1 MGSLFSTNVSS
12 VKTRFLVSLVANVGR
27 AGISFFTV
35 ILIARGL
42 SPVRYGDLFF
52 LLGSFT
58 AIRALMDM
66 GTSQAFYTFI
76 SQRSRGSTFYVVY
89 FSWIT
94 LQFFVTALVIAVILP
109 SSMIDS
115 IWLGQARNVILL
127 AFFASFMQQQVWN
140 TISQVC
146 EASRLTVMVQMV
158 GLGVVLTHFLIVLA
172 LINADFLSINAIFI
186 TIMSEYLVACIAIW
200 WIMKNR
206 SIKNNLVS
214 QVEEASL
221 KEIFVEYWIFCR
233 PLIVIA
239 IFSFFYEFL
248 DRWMLQRFGGSEQ
261 QGFYQ
266 VAAQFAAVSLIATT
280 SILRIFWKEIAEA
293 NQLGDHPRV
302 ARLYLKANKGLL
314 MLGAIVSCFLV
325 PWSEQLTLLLLGK
338 PYVAAWPVLALMF
351 LYPIHQSMGQ
361 INATMFMACERTG
374 PYMKLTILGM
384 LVSFPVTYF
393 LLASPDEWLIPGL
406 ELGALGLAIKMLMM
420 NVLFV
425 NIQSWV
431 LARFHS
437 WDYEWSYQIV
447 GVLFLLALG
456 FLTKAISTIA
466 IGIYPL
472 MEMDKF
478 SMLLM
483 IFSGGILYM
492 TGVFAFLWFQPSVFG
507 VDQDEVK
514 NMITVVVN
522 RFKIANSS

>member
-1 MGSLFSTNVSS
+1 MNVHS
-12 VKTRFLVSLVANVGR
+12 VKIRFLVSLVANVGR

-42 SPVRYGDLFF
+42 SPVGYGDLFF

-76 SQRSRGSTFYVVY
+76 SQRSRGRIFYIVY
-89 FSWIT
+89 FSWIA
-94 LQFFVTALVIAVILP
+94 LQFFVTAIVIAAILP
-109 SSMIDS
+109 SSLVDD
-115 IWLGQARNVILL
+115 IWLGQSRSIILL

-146 EASRLTVMVQMV
+146 EASRLTVMVQMA
-158 GLGVVLTHFLIVLA
+158 GLGIVLVHFLIVLI
-172 LINADFLSINAIFI
+172 LISKDILSINSIFI
-186 TIMSEYLVACIAIW
+186 TILIEYVVACIAIW
-200 WIMKNR
+200 WLMQNR
-206 SIKNNLVS
+206 SNKEDIVS
-214 QVEEASL
+214 QIKEASL
-221 KEIFVEYWIFCR
+221 KEIMLEYWIFCR
-233 PLIVIA
+233 PLITIA

-293 NQLGDHPRV
+293 NQQGDHVRV

-325 PWSEQLTLLLLGK
+325 TWSEQLTLLLLGK
-338 PYVAAWPVLALMF
+338 PYVTAWPVLALMF

-361 INATMFMACERTG
+361 INATMFMACERTS
-374 PYMKLTILGM
+374 PYMKLTVLGM
-384 LVSFPVTYF
+384 LVSLPVTYF
-393 LLASPDEWLIPGL
+393 LLASPDEWLIAGL
-406 ELGALGLAIKMLMM
+406 GLGALGLAIKMLVM
-420 NVLFV
+420 NVLLV

-431 LARFHS
+431 LARFHG
-437 WDYEWSYQIV
+437 WDYEWSYQVV
-447 GVLFLLALG
+447 GVFSLLALG
-456 FLTKAISTIA
+456 FLTKEFSTLV
-466 IGIYPL
+466 IGAYPL

-483 IFSGGILYM
+483 IFFAGILYM
-492 TGVFAFLWFQPSVFG
+492 AGVFTFLFIQPNIFG
-507 VDQDEVK
+507 VEQNEVK
-514 NMITVVVN
+514 KMITIVT
-522 RFKIANSS
+522 RKFKISSHS